1 MLRIFSSLRSK
12 EPYYKR
18 VRAIPKISYFSSEAL
33 VENPQEPSSSEA
45 SHTHED
51 LSSLRFSAIAETVI
65 TKCSH
70 LWVTNKGEGFSS
82 FSLKDHLLRLSNI
95 SPEVIRRFWR
105 VSVLKPQDV
114 LEMLLG
120 FESCRGKYEVEVRK
134 VESLW
139 GVFKWASEQNGEFEH
154 CPRSCKIMA
163 AMLVQVGFFKE
174 VEYLLSRRESR
185 GVLLDCQEVF
195 SNLIEGYV
203 GEFEL
208 DRAVSVYGRMRRLSL
223 VPSMSSYR
231 AVLKYLVEL
240 NEIKLMHYVYMD
252 AIKMGMG
259 GIVEESGI
267 HENVIRLLCMDGKVQ
282 EARDLVRKVMNYG
295 IQPSNLVVNAISC
308 GYCDKKDYSD
318 LLSFFVEVR
327 IVPDIVVGNKILF
340 SLCRSFGVEQAC
352 MYLQK
357 LEELGFCPDEITL
370 GIFIGSSCSQ
380 GKLKDAFFYISDI
393 LSRGLKPH
401 VYSYNAL
408 LSGMFKEGMW
418 KHSRDILVEMSEMGV
433 TPNLSTFRVLLAG
446 FCKARQFHEVKA
458 IVCQMA
464 EHNLVTL
471 SSSEDPLTKG
481 FMLLGFSPLDVK
493 IRRDNDKGF
502 SKTEFFDNLG
512 NGLYLDTDLE
522 EYEKKIAQILD
533 DAMMPDFN
541 SSIIEKCHSLD
552 IKSSLTMLD
561 EMARWGQAISL
572 PALSSLLNC
581 LCGAPFSIETI
592 NHLLGIMAKSTYQL
606 DQKTL
611 NMLVQAYSRKGFT
624 FSARTLLDGMVR
636 RGYRVEN
643 STYTALLFDISKR
656 GDLRS
661 LRYCCKLAQKSNW
674 SPDAKDGKA
683 LLSYLCQ
690 NKWLNEALELF
701 ETMLFATPYNIS
713 NTFHSLLGELCC
725 QGFTSTAHVLLEEF
739 SNQATLLDH
748 MAYSHLVSG
757 FCEEKRFTD
766 ALKMFD
772 TMISKDL
779 SPPLDASI
787 RLITQLC
794 KNQNYEKAVELKNL
808 YLRDQP
814 SALLPMHCALINGF
828 CKSGR
833 VEEAA
838 GLFKELSM
846 MGLIPDVNVFNSLL
860 EGYCGVNN
868 LNKVKELLGV
878 LIRKSLSISI
888 SSYSSIV
895 RLICAEG
902 KFPLALSLKQLM
914 LHVTY
919 LQELVLYNILIFH
932 FSATQDSL
940 LLNAVVDAVQ
950 KSDLQFDEVTYNFV
964 IRGFLLCNDISRSLH
979 YLTTMIRQDLR
990 PSNRSLREV
999 ITCLCHN
1006 QELSLALN
1014 LSREMELR
1022 GWVHGSVIQNNIVE
1036 ALLSNGNLHE
1046 AVEFLD
1052 RIASKDLIPDK
1063 IMYDYIIKQFYQH
1076 GRLDKA
1082 VDLLNIMLVK
1092 GSHPESTSYDYVIQ
1106 GFCKGHKLD
1115 AALNFYTEMLNRD
1128 LKPSTVTWDILV
1140 RSLCEHGRA
1149 QEAETELKTM
1159 IELGETPSRE
1169 AFQSVINRYRSEMNT
1184 GKTSGLLKV
1193 MQQKGYVPDFDTH
1206 WSLISNLSNSSKKD
1220 DSVRNSSF
1228 LSNLLSG
1235 FDFAQK
1241 NSNSKTG

>member
-1 MLRIFSSLRSK
+1 
-12 EPYYKR
+12 
-18 VRAIPKISYFSSEAL
+18 
-33 VENPQEPSSSEA
+33 
-45 SHTHED
+45 
-51 LSSLRFSAIAETVI
+51 
-65 TKCSH
+65 
-70 LWVTNKGEGFSS
+70 
-82 FSLKDHLLRLSNI
+82 
-95 SPEVIRRFWR
+95 
-105 VSVLKPQDV
+105 
-114 LEMLLG
+114 
-120 FESCRGKYEVEVRK
+120 
-134 VESLW
+134 
-139 GVFKWASEQNGEFEH
+139 
-154 CPRSCKIMA
+154 
-163 AMLVQVGFFKE
+163 
-174 VEYLLSRRESR
+174 
-185 GVLLDCQEVF
+185 
-195 SNLIEGYV
+195 
-203 GEFEL
+203 
-208 DRAVSVYGRMRRLSL
+208 MRRLSL

-231 AVLKYLVEL
+231 ALLRYLVEL

-259 GIVEESGI
+259 GTVAEYGI

-295 IQPSNLVVNAISC
+295 IKPSSLVVNAISC
-308 GYCDKKDYSD
+308 GYCDRKDYSD
-318 LLSFFVEVR
+318 LLSFFAEVR
-327 IVPDIVVGNKILF
+327 IVPDVVVGNKIMF
-340 SLCRSFGVEQAC
+340 SLCRNFGVEQAC
-352 MYLQK
+352 MYLEK
-357 LEELGFCPDEITL
+357 LEELGFFPDEITL
-370 GIFIGSSCSQ
+370 GILIGSSCSQ
-380 GKLKDAFFYISDI
+380 GKLKNAFFYISDI

-401 VYSYNAL
+401 LYSYNAL

-418 KHSRDILVEMSEMGV
+418 THSRDILVEMSEMGV

-458 IVCQMA
+458 IVCEMA

-471 SSSEDPLTKG
+471 ISSEDPLTKG
-481 FMLLGFSPLDVK
+481 FMLLGLSPLDVK

-541 SSIIEKCHSLD
+541 FSIIEKCHSLD
-552 IKSSLTMLD
+552 IKSSVTMVD
-561 EMARWGQAISL
+561 EMGRWGQAISL
-572 PALSSLLNC
+572 PALSSLLNR
-581 LCGAPFSIETI
+581 LCRARLSIETI
-592 NHLLGIMAKSTYQL
+592 NRFLGIMSKSTYQL

-611 NMLVQAYSRKGFT
+611 NMLVQAYSKKGFT
-624 FSARTLLDGMVR
+624 FNARTLLDGMVR
-636 RGYRVEN
+636 RGYKVEN
-643 STYTALLFDISKR
+643 STYTALLFDISRK

-661 LRYCCKLAQKSNW
+661 LLYCCKLAQKSNW

-683 LLSYLCQ
+683 LLSCLCQ

-701 ETMLFATPYNIS
+701 ETMLFVAPYDIS
-713 NTFHSLLGELCC
+713 NTFQSLLGELCRH
-725 QGFTSTAHVLLEEF
+725 GFTSTAHVLLEEF
-739 SNQATLLDH
+739 SSQAITLDH
-748 MAYSHLVSG
+748 TAYSRLLSG
-757 FCEEKRFTD
+757 FCQEKRFTD

-787 RLITQLC
+787 QLITQLC
-794 KNQNYEKAVELKNL
+794 KNQNYEKAVKLKNV
-808 YLRDQP
+808 YLRYQP

-833 VEEAA
+833 VEEAT
-838 GLFKELSM
+838 GLFKEVSM
-846 MGLIPDVNVFNSLL
+846 KGLIPDADVFNSLL
-860 EGYCGVNN
+860 EGYCGLNN
-868 LNKVKELLGV
+868 LNKVKELLGGM
-878 LIRKSLSISI
+878 IRKSLSISI
-888 SSYSSIV
+888 CSYSNIV

-914 LHVTY
+914 LQVTY
-919 LQELVLYNILIFH
+919 IQELVLYNILIFH
-932 FSATQDSL
+932 FSSTRDSL
-940 LLNAVVDAVQ
+940 LLNSAVDALQ
-950 KSDLQFDEVTYNFV
+950 KSNLQFDEVTYNFV
-964 IRGFLLCNDISRSLH
+964 IRGFLLCNDISRSLR

-1063 IMYDYIIKQFYQH
+1063 IMYDYLIKQFYQH

-1106 GFCKGHKLD
+1106 GFCKGRKLD
-1115 AALNFYTEMLNRD
+1115 TALDFYTEMLYRD

-1149 QEAETELKTM
+1149 RESETVLKT
-1159 IELGETPSRE
+1159 IFELGETPSRE
-1169 AFQSVINRYRSEMNT
+1169 AFQSVINRYRSEKNT
-1184 GKTSGLLKV
+1184 DKTSELLKV
-1193 MQQKGYVPDFDTH
+1193 MQQMGYVPDFDTH

-1220 DSVRNSSF
+1220 DSTRNSSF

-1235 FDFAQK
+1235 FGYAQK
-1241 NSNSKTG
+1241 NSNSKKG